1 MATALGLATPYV
13 NDIADTVA
21 IALNTTFSAAA
32 FISDWVPGSKVVY
45 RYVRAS
51 HQNDP
56 FRTLLEI
63 LLVIFMFWYFGRN
76 KQKPGEPELDLTP
89 KDLPAWFGMAV
100 SCSERI
106 AREARTSARSA
117 QYTGIIT
124 PALGD
129 GGRGRAA
136 GGRERKGGRAVGLEI
151 QELIDDWE
159 PEPLVPP
166 LSDFQRAELE
176 KLPVITGPAGPKPKL
191 ADGKERINL
200 SSYNFLGIMNQ
211 ESIKEKAVEAL
222 RKYGVGS
229 CGPPGFYGTIDVHMD
244 LEREL
249 AKFFGTESAIIYSQG
264 FSTVASVIPAFSK
277 RGDLLICDD
286 GISFATQKGVQIS
299 RSTVKWF
306 KHNDMADLERV
317 LAQVR
322 AEDAKSKKPRTRRFI
337 VVEGLYANHGDICPL
352 PELIAL
358 KEKYK
363 YRLIMEESL
372 SFGVLGKRGAGISDH
387 FDIPATS
394 IDILVGS
401 MANTLA
407 SSGGFCCGTKEV
419 VEHQRLSGQAY
430 TYSASL
436 PAMLAVAAIEGL
448 HILNDQPTVLSRL
461 RENAS
466 VIYTTLTKNLHPDAE
481 VQLKDVSDS
490 SPIMHLRLRLRMG
503 REEQER
509 VLQDVVDEA
518 ARNGVLVSRAK
529 YVADQER
536 DPPQPSVRIVAS
548 AGHTKKEAEKAASVV
563 RDAVR
568 KVLKSRK

>member
-1 MATALGLATPYV
+1 MASTAFGMATPYV
-13 NDIADTVA
+13 NGAAKEIADGVGA
-21 IALNTTFSAAA
+21 ALNTTFSAAELVSEW
-32 FISDWVPGSKVVY
+32 IPGSRIIF

-63 LLVIFMFWYFGRN
+63 LLVVFMFWYFGR
-76 KQKPGEPELDLTP
+76 KQQKPGFNDLELTP
-89 KDLPAWFGMAV
+89 KEV
-100 SCSERI
+100 
-106 AREARTSARSA
+106 
-117 QYTGIIT
+117 
-124 PALGD
+124 
-129 GGRGRAA
+129 
-136 GGRERKGGRAVGLEI
+136 
-151 QELIDDWE
+151 QELIDEWE

-166 LSDFQRAELE
+166 LTDFQKTELE
-176 KLPVITGPAGPKPKL
+176 KLPIIAGPAGPKPKL

-244 LEREL
+244 LERGL
-249 AKFFGTESAIIYSQG
+249 AKFVGTESAIIYSQG

-277 RGDLLICDD
+277 RGDLLIVDD
-286 GISFATQKGVQIS
+286 GVSFATQKGVQIS
-299 RSTVKWF
+299 RSVVKYF

-317 LAQVR
+317 LEQVR
-322 AEDAKSKKPRTRRFI
+322 LDDAKSKKKLLNRRFI
-337 VVEGLYANHGDICPL
+337 VVEGLYLNHGDICPL

-363 YRLIMEESL
+363 YRIMMEESF

-387 FDIPATS
+387 YDVPANK
-394 IDILVGS
+394 IDILIGS
-401 MANTLA
+401 MTGALA

-430 TYSASL
+430 TFSASL

-448 HILNDQPTVLSRL
+448 NILEKEPAILTRL

-466 VIYTTLTKNLHPDAE
+466 VIHSTLNKNLHPDAE
-481 VQLKDVSDS
+481 VYPREEA
-490 SPIMHLRLRLRMG
+490 SPIAHLRLRLQCS

-509 VLQDVVDEA
+509 LLQDVVDEA

-529 YVADQER
+529 YVTDQELH
-536 DPPQPSVRIVAS
+536 PPQASIRLVAS
-548 AGHTKKEAEKAASVV
+548 AGHTRKETEKAATVV
-563 RDAVR
+563 RDAAR